1 MPATSKAQQQLMAI
15 AEHEPGKL
23 YPENKGVAK
32 MGKEELHKFAATPT
46 KGLPK
51 KVSKRHSKTFSKR

>member
-1 MPATSKAQQQLMAI
+1 MPAVSRSQRRLMAI

-32 MGKEELHKFAATPT
+32 MGKQKLHEFAST
-46 KGLPK
+46 KERNLPK
-51 KVSKRHSKTFSKR
+51 SLSKLYGKKSRR